1 MIEQSQSD
9 WNGVGGWIS
18 LTIKHRSSACYLSLH
33 WINWNW
39 DVLLDWLTAEKST
52 KRSTEKGGTRSSFD
66 AALSSSIRHEMNQLR
81 GPLIIKKEKKNRV
94 RWTWLMMR
102 MKRDASDRK
111 RRPRQTYR
119 QRCFTFDLDCHSFL
133 LPNSLIRLQRRGD
146 VVRRRF
152 NVNQSPTD
160 CSYASSSS
168 SSSSDQTT
176 INSATI

>member
-81 GPLIIKKEKKNRV
+81 GPLIKKKKTPSAMN
-94 RWTWLMMR
+94 LIN
-102 MKRDASDRK
+102 DANETGRK
-111 RRPRQTYR
+111 RPKTAPAANLSSKM
-119 QRCFTFDLDCHSFL
+119 FH
-133 LPNSLIRLQRRGD
+133 IRSRLSQL
-146 VVRRRF
+146 
-152 NVNQSPTD
+152 SPTEF
-160 CSYASSSS
+160 
-168 SSSSDQTT
+168 
-176 INSATI
+176 IN